1 MKLGFLYAGQGSQL
15 AGMGKDLYQEYEE
28 FRKVFDSVE
37 LDFDLKAMC
46 FEDDGQLLSQT
57 QYTQPC
63 MVAFAIGV
71 TNILRQK
78 GIIPRAVAGLSLGE
92 YSALQAAGVFAPKEA
107 IELVAFRGKAMQ
119 KACQGISCGM
129 AAVLGLPREALEEVC
144 QEASKL
150 GVVCIANYNCPGQ
163 LVIGGETPALE
174 EACSLAKAAGA
185 KRCMPLQVSG
195 AFHTPLMAPAAKAL
209 EEYFKTINFGQMHI
223 PVYFNC
229 LGDTKTAE
237 DSIAQLLQK
246 QVQSGVRMED
256 TIRAM
261 AEDGIDTI
269 VEIGPGKVLSGF
281 VRKTCSELAVLNIQ
295 TAEDIRRVI
304 AELSVNP

>member
-1 MKLGFLYAGQGSQL
+1 MELGFLYAGQGSQF

-63 MVAFAIGV
+63 MVAFAVGV
-71 TNILRQK
+71 TNILWQND
-78 GIIPRAVAGLSLGE
+78 ITPRAVAGLSLGE
-92 YSALQAAGVFAPKEA
+92 YSALQAAGVFTPQEA
-107 IELVAFRGKAMQ
+107 IDLVAFRGKAMQ

-129 AAVLGLPREALEEVC
+129 AAVLGLGREALEKVC
-144 QEASKL
+144 KEASKL

-163 LVIGGETPALE
+163 LVIGGETAALE

-229 LGDTKTAE
+229 LGSTKTA
-237 DSIAQLLQK
+237 DGSIAQLLQR

-281 VRKTCSELAVLNIQ
+281 VRKTCPELTVLNIQ
-295 TAEDIRRVI
+295 SAEDVRRVI

>member
-1 MKLGFLYAGQGSQL
+1 
-15 AGMGKDLYQEYEE
+15 
-28 FRKVFDSVE
+28 
-37 LDFDLKAMC
+37 
-46 FEDDGQLLSQT
+46 
-57 QYTQPC
+57 
-63 MVAFAIGV
+63 
-71 TNILRQK
+71 
-78 GIIPRAVAGLSLGE
+78 
-92 YSALQAAGVFAPKEA
+92 
-107 IELVAFRGKAMQ
+107 
-119 KACQGISCGM
+119 
-129 AAVLGLPREALEEVC
+129 
-144 QEASKL
+144 
-150 GVVCIANYNCPGQ
+150 
-163 LVIGGETPALE
+163 
-174 EACSLAKAAGA
+174 
-185 KRCMPLQVSG
+185 MPLQVSG

-281 VRKTCSELAVLNIQ
+281 VRKTCPELTVLNIQ